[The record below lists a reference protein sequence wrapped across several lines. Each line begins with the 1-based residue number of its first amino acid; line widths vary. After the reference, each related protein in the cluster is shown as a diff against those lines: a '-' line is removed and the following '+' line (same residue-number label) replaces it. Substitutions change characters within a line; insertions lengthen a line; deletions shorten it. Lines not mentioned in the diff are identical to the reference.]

1 MSCIKSN
8 TVIFGFT
15 NRPKHSW
22 HRSRNISDDFLR
34 NPGYAGRTELPE
46 NLKAV
51 YFQKSTKFVEL
62 IYIYLYC
69 NYVYLLYQNRLAVF
83 QICYTQCKFITPQ
96 ILDILVV
103 CVLFQLLFVFAA
115 LSFVSSGAFPVCGH
129 DCPQLEIYL
138 PQPHASLGAIS
149 TINIQHDIS
158 STFLCGFT
166 NMLKCCYYVYYVSFI
181 AV

>member
-1 MSCIKSN
+1 MLDAQSCLR
-8 TVIFGFT
+8 TWRLCIF
-15 NRPKHSW
+15 
-22 HRSRNISDDFLR
+22 RNQLSSL
-34 NPGYAGRTELPE
+34 
-46 NLKAV
+46 NL
-51 YFQKSTKFVEL
+51 Y

-181 AV
+181 AVWCWGENMLMSEGFTNARLLAHKFALCSGQQSLVN